1 MLKNKSIFT
10 QAVHSGERAPPP
22 DFVPVS
28 TPVYNAATYYYES
41 MEDLDTVLGGEKKG
55 YVYARYGNPTNR
67 ALEEAIAVLEN
78 GEAAYTFSSGMAA
91 IHTTLLA
98 TGLKNGD
105 TVVASHDLYG
115 ATYTL
120 LNILFRDL
128 GIQTHFVDI
137 SDHEQVEATI
147 EKENPKTLIFEVIS
161 NPLLKVAHV
170 PEIIE
175 IAHNHDVEVLVDST
189 FTTPYLIKPLEYKA
203 DYVMHSSTKYIGG
216 HGDVL
221 GGIIVCS
228 SARREK
234 LYELTKFLGAN
245 LGPNEAFLTLRGL
258 KTLPLRMAR
267 HCINALKVA
276 EFLSEHPKIGKIFYP
291 GLESHP
297 QYSIAS
303 KILRENCYGGMV
315 SFEIKNAGQKEIFK
329 FFEHLE
335 LVLPA
340 TSLGDIYSLILY
352 PAHSSHRYMTPEER
366 RHIGISDELVRLS
379 VGIEDPDDII
389 ADLEKALSI
398 IR

>member
-28 TPVYNAATYYYES
+28 TPVYNAATYCYES

-55 YVYARYGNPTNR
+55 YVYTRYGNPTNR
-67 ALEEAIAVLEN
+67 ALEEAIAILEN

-91 IHTTLLA
+91 IHTVLLA

-120 LNILFRDL
+120 LNTLFRNL
-128 GIQTHFVDI
+128 GIHTYFVDI
-137 SDHEQVEATI
+137 SDHEEMEATI
-147 EKENPKTLIFEVIS
+147 RNENPKALIFEVIS

-175 IAHNHDVEVLVDST
+175 IAHAHDVEVIVDST

-228 SARREK
+228 SERREK

-276 EFLSEHPKIGKIFYP
+276 EFLSEHPKIGRIFYP

-297 QYSIAS
+297 QFSVAS
-303 KILRENCYGGMV
+303 KIFRETCYGGMV
-315 SFEIKNAGQKEIFK
+315 SFEIKNAGRKEIFK
-329 FFEHLE
+329 FFEHLQ

-366 RHIGISDELVRLS
+366 KRTGISEELVRLS

-389 ADLEKALSI
+389 ADLEKALNI
-398 IR
+398 IE